1 LRNENDCDEKKN
13 DRKIFAVKD
22 CNLIDQSHSARH
34 CNINQPGF
42 FEGELA
48 DASNGTMSID
58 KKGKKKTIRWYIE
71 I

>member
-1 LRNENDCDEKKN
+1 MRKKN

-48 DASNGTMSID
+48 DAPNGTISIG
-58 KKGKKKTIRWYIE
+58 KKGKKKNDKMVSKYKN
-71 I
+71 